1 VAAAGNGA
9 ALAASAF
16 ATPCGAIKEQ
26 PALSVWR
33 RPASM
38 VRQERSMSRFGP
50 DPQAF
55 FDGVYRQTPPW
66 DIGGPQPALEA
77 LLDEFPPSG
86 PVLDVGCGSGD
97 HALALARRGVEV
109 LGVDIVEAAITQA
122 RAKAAAL
129 PPEFAAQMEFQVA
142 DALRPAQLGRQ
153 FGAVVDSGF
162 LHLFEQQT
170 ADRFAEE
177 LAASLRPGGRYYLLA
192 FAVQFD
198 IPNVPRALSEEELRA
213 RFTDERGWRI
223 LALREALFQNRV
235 AATPAICACV
245 ERR

>member
-1 VAAAGNGA
+1 VG
-9 ALAASAF
+9 
-16 ATPCGAIKEQ
+16 
-26 PALSVWR
+26 
-33 RPASM
+33 
-38 VRQERSMSRFGP
+38 RFGS

-55 FDGVYRQTPPW
+55 FDAVYQQTPPW

-77 LLDEFPPSG
+77 LLDELPPSG

-97 HALALARRGVEV
+97 HAIALARRGLTVV
-109 LGVDIVEAAITQA
+109 GVDIVQEAITQA

-129 PPEFAAQMEFQVA
+129 PPALAARLEFHVS

-153 FGAVVDSGF
+153 FGTVVDAGF
-162 LHLFEQQT
+162 LHLFEPEV
-170 ADRFAEE
+170 ADRFVAE
-177 LAASLRPGGRYYLLA
+177 LAASLSPGGRYYLLA

-198 IPNVPRALSEEELRA
+198 IPNVPRAVSQAELRA
-213 RFTDERGWRI
+213 RFTPERGWRM

-235 AATPAICACV
+235 AATPATCACI

>member
-1 VAAAGNGA
+1 
-9 ALAASAF
+9 
-16 ATPCGAIKEQ
+16 
-26 PALSVWR
+26 
-33 RPASM
+33 
-38 VRQERSMSRFGP
+38 MSRFGP

-55 FDGVYRQTPPW
+55 FDAVYRQTPPW

-77 LLDEFPPSG
+77 LLDEFPLAG

-97 HALALARRGVEV
+97 HAIALARRGVEV
-109 LGVDIVEAAITQA
+109 LGVDIVQEAIDQA

-129 PPEFAAQMEFQVA
+129 PPELAGLLQFQVA

-153 FGAVVDSGF
+153 FGAAVDSGF
-162 LHLFEQQT
+162 LHLFEPEV
-170 ADRFAEE
+170 ADRFAAE

-198 IPNVPRALSEEELRA
+198 VPNVPRAVSQAELLA
-213 RFTDERGWRI
+213 RFTPERGWRI

-245 ERR
+245 ERT

>member
-1 VAAAGNGA
+1 
-9 ALAASAF
+9 
-16 ATPCGAIKEQ
+16 
-26 PALSVWR
+26 
-33 RPASM
+33 
-38 VRQERSMSRFGP
+38 MSRFGS
-50 DPQAF
+50 DPQSF
-55 FDGVYRQTPPW
+55 FDAVYQQTPPW

-77 LLDEFPPSG
+77 LMDELPPPG

-97 HALALARRGVEV
+97 HAIALARRGLQV
-109 LGVDIVEAAITQA
+109 LGVDIVAAAIDQA

-129 PPEFAAQMEFQVA
+129 PTELAERLEFQVA
-142 DALRPAQLGRQ
+142 DALRPALLERR

-162 LHLFEQQT
+162 LHLFEPEA

-198 IPNVPRALSEEELRA
+198 IPNVPRAITAEELQI
-213 RFTDERGWRI
+213 RFTPERGWRI

-235 AATPAICACV
+235 AATPAICACI
-245 ERR
+245 ERI